1 MKGLFGKV
9 LGSLCIER
17 ITHVKEFERESI
29 YQKESKLCF
38 FFLRKERMND
48 RRDEQAV
55 RVEGLN
61 QTTLNLFH
69 HFRLN
74 TSSM

>member
-29 YQKESKLCF
+29 SQKESKLCF
-38 FFLRKERMND
+38 FLRKERMNG
-48 RRDEQAV
+48 RRDGQAV